1 MRPQSRLGLLAMLL
15 KLVFGR
21 FAARN
26 HFDIFSAEELYVETR
41 SKRLGVALDGE
52 VHVLDTP
59 LRYRI
64 LPRSLRV
71 IVP

>member
-1 MRPQSRLGLLAMLL
+1 LLRMLL
-15 KLVFGR
+15 KLALGR
-21 FAARN
+21 FDARE

-41 SKRLGVALDGE
+41 SKRIGVALDGE
-52 VHVLDTP
+52 VHIMETP
-59 LRYRI
+59 LRFRI